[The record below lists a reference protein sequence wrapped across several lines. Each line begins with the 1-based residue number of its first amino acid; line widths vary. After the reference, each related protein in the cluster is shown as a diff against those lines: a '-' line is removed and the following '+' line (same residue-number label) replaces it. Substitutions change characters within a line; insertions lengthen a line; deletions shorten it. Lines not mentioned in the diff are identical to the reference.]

1 MRNAADTA
9 NYRALRLNTSNN
21 LELHD
26 GKVVIQPAGNV
37 GIGTTS
43 PDSKQTLQDD
53 SGVNGPLL
61 TVKNQYR
68 SGSTTADYM
77 GGMAFSAWRDISPS
91 KSYTAAIYARNT
103 GYPGTAGN
111 LIFATQTNGGTDP
124 YGVSERMTIDS
135 SGNLLVGTTEII
147 PSNSSTE
154 EGISLAAGSYGGF
167 LSVSRDGGT
176 AAAFNRMSTDGQILD
191 FRKGGTTVGS
201 IGTNSTANFRI
212 HSSQSGHSGL
222 EFGTAAILPSIE
234 GGLSNGGVD
243 LGIPTQ
249 RFKDLYL
256 AGGVYLGG
264 TAAANKLDDYEEG
277 TWTPAL
283 ITTGGVTTTAITT
296 YGIYTKI
303 GNICHI
309 HAKIA
314 ATLSSLPGQT
324 FQISGLPFTSLDAS
338 DSYQR
343 AVITIGGDCLNLGG
357 NAIGK
362 AHFRTNGSSL
372 QGVYLNSGSTAYWT
386 YNTMDSSSFELNIHG
401 FYTTT

>member
-1 MRNAADTA
+1 
-9 NYRALRLNTSNN
+9 
-21 LELHD
+21 
-26 GKVVIQPAGNV
+26 
-37 GIGTTS
+37 
-43 PDSKQTLQDD
+43 
-53 SGVNGPLL
+53 
-61 TVKNQYR
+61 
-68 SGSTTADYM
+68 
-77 GGMAFSAWRDISPS
+77 
-91 KSYTAAIYARNT
+91 
-103 GYPGTAGN
+103 
-111 LIFATQTNGGTDP
+111 
-124 YGVSERMTIDS
+124 
-135 SGNLLVGTTEII
+135 
-147 PSNSSTE
+147 
-154 EGISLAAGSYGGF
+154 
-167 LSVSRDGGT
+167 
-176 AAAFNRMSTDGQILD
+176 
-191 FRKGGTTVGS
+191 
-201 IGTNSTANFRI
+201 
-212 HSSQSGHSGL
+212 
-222 EFGTAAILPSIE
+222 LPSIE